1 MAKSDKMAPTKSAG
15 RIKVLIAFLLLF
27 APAFLLIF
35 IATRGCDHRFKELD
49 DFGVAVNYQFT
60 DARGNKY
67 SAKDFEGDIVVI
79 TTIQETC
86 PDSCAVSLWHIDQM
100 IYQHI
105 RKNARKEMKQV
116 RLISFA
122 TDGMGNPIKNLS
134 VIQQTLQDRVEEYDP
149 NVWIL
154 ASGDARSIYDF
165 EHNGERLLKEGGQY
179 FGGQAFQEL
188 MLLLDKKNHLRMV
201 LSGKT
206 EGMIRRMKEHIAL
219 LQKQYDKGG
228 KAQTEVK

>member
-1 MAKSDKMAPTKSAG
+1 MATKKSAG
-15 RIKVLIAFLLLF
+15 RIKVLFAFLLLF
-27 APAFLLIF
+27 GPAFLLIL
-35 IATRGCDHRFKELD
+35 ISTRGCEHRFKQLD
-49 DFGVAVNYQFT
+49 DYGAAVNYQFT
-60 DARGNKY
+60 DARGKHY
-67 SAKDFEGDIVVI
+67 TSKDFEGDIVII

-86 PDSCAVSLWHIDQM
+86 PDSCSISFWHVDQM

-105 RKNARKEMKQV
+105 RKNSRKKMKQV

-122 TDGMGNPIKNLS
+122 TDGLGKPIKNLA
-134 VIQQTLQDRVEEYDP
+134 VIEQALRDQVEEYDP

-154 ASGDARSIYDF
+154 ASGDVRKIYDF
-165 EHNGERLLKEGGQY
+165 EHNGERLLKEGDQY

-219 LQKQYDKGG
+219 LQKQYDK
-228 KAQTEVK
+228 QNSVKGEDK

>member
-1 MAKSDKMAPTKSAG
+1 MATKKSAG
-15 RIKVLIAFLLLF
+15 RIKVLLAFLLLF
-27 APAFLLIF
+27 GPAFLLVF
-35 IATRGCDHRFKELD
+35 ISTRGCEHRFKQLD
-49 DFGVAVNYQFT
+49 DYGLADNYQFT
-60 DARGNKY
+60 DARGKKY
-67 SAKDFEGDIVVI
+67 SAKDFEGDLVIV

-86 PDSCAVSLWHIDQM
+86 PDSCAISFWHVDQM

-105 RKNARKEMKQV
+105 RKNSKKKMKQV

-122 TDGMGNPIKNLS
+122 TDGAGKPIKNLS
-134 VIQQTLQDRVEEYDP
+134 VIQQALRDHVEEYDP

-154 ASGDARSIYDF
+154 ASGDVRKIYDF
-165 EHNGERLLKEGGQY
+165 EHNGERLLKEGDQY

-219 LQKQYDKGG
+219 LQKQYDKQNIAKGED
-228 KAQTEVK
+228 K

>member
-1 MAKSDKMAPTKSAG
+1 MATKKSAG
-15 RIKVLIAFLLLF
+15 RIKVLLAFLLLF
-27 APAFLLIF
+27 GPAFLLVF
-35 IATRGCDHRFKELD
+35 ISTRGCEHRFKQLD
-49 DFGVAVNYQFT
+49 DYGLADNYQFT
-60 DARGNKY
+60 DARGKKY
-67 SAKDFEGDIVVI
+67 SAKDFEGDLVIV

-86 PDSCAVSLWHIDQM
+86 PDSCAISFWHVDQM

-105 RKNARKEMKQV
+105 RKNSKKKMKQV

-122 TDGMGNPIKNLS
+122 TDGAGKPIKNLS
-134 VIQQTLQDRVEEYDP
+134 VIQQALRDHVEEYDP

-154 ASGDARSIYDF
+154 ASGDVRKIYDF
-165 EHNGERLLKEGGQY
+165 EHNGERLLKEGDQY

-219 LQKQYDKGG
+219 LQKQYDKLN
-228 KAQTEVK
+228 KANSEAQ

>member
-1 MAKSDKMAPTKSAG
+1 MATKKSAG
-15 RIKVLIAFLLLF
+15 RIKVLFAFLLLF
-27 APAFLLIF
+27 GPAFLLIL
-35 IATRGCDHRFKELD
+35 ISTRGCEHRFKQLD
-49 DFGVAVNYQFT
+49 DFGAAVNYQFT
-60 DARGNKY
+60 DARGKHY
-67 SAKDFEGDIVVI
+67 TAKDFEGDIVII

-86 PDSCAVSLWHIDQM
+86 PDSCSISFWHVDQM

-105 RKNARKEMKQV
+105 RKNSRKKMKQV

-122 TDGMGNPIKNLS
+122 TDGLGKPIKNLA
-134 VIQQTLQDRVEEYDP
+134 VIEQALRDQVEEYDP

-154 ASGDARSIYDF
+154 ASGDVREIYDF
-165 EHNGERLLKEGGQY
+165 EHNGERLLKEGDQY

-219 LQKQYDKGG
+219 LQKQYDKQNIAKGED
-228 KAQTEVK
+228 K